1 MKKFVCS
8 VVDDFVYGG
17 CLMRVDS
24 TKIIIRLFAKK
35 WLIMFE
41 RIDSIS
47 VFKRSLYIDI
57 DYTDNHNNMM
67 SIKILVLRRKKL
79 LSLLEPKLDCIKYR

>member
-1 MKKFVCS
+1 
-8 VVDDFVYGG
+8 
-17 CLMRVDS
+17 MRVDS